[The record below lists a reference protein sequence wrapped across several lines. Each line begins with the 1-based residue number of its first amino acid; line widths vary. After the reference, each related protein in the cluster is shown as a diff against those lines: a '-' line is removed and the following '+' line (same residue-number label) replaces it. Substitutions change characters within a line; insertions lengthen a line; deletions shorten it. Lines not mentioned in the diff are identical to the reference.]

1 MAAEALQALN
11 RILQYQQQRDRS
23 DVQEA
28 LGLMEF
34 AAKKRVS
41 DYNLASKMIEDSS
54 KYNSQLQI
62 QVAQDFIQKS
72 NLDQFANAMTINK
85 DAKYEDIQDN
95 IEQVSKDLRDK
106 KYFKG
111 VEGKGTGVTFS
122 RQQSEEIA
130 SALWAFKTTQDPSSI
145 MSLAEDIRG
154 VYGRSSDAMETGTK
168 LSSND
173 ATMIH
178 AFKNLQAEEGMLH
191 SLNQASASLHNQDV
205 IMKERLEMFQG
216 DYNFDEELI
225 SVLEPT
231 QTEKIGKS
239 LNDMEVGQTADMI
252 EGIIDQQ
259 KAESKEDDFDIPVG
273 GILKGTAL
281 TGAIAGAVTESQ
293 SQVAQKTF
301 LKQVSENVVTKVR
314 GDEAMMG
321 ADEFKKKYNMTK
333 KVSQSVE
340 GKKELARQALE
351 YGKSQTT
358 LGRGLAKMKAPFQW
372 AKELDVNWKSTTAIN
387 IGTLAAPVVLP
398 MLGEAI
404 GGDIGQAT
412 GRTASTAI
420 LLNKVGVGGVKNIGN
435 YGKRT
440 FLNFLASKFP
450 IIAGKAALTAMAD
463 SPALPLMDV
472 VALGIA
478 ANDVIEVYKE
488 WSDIYN
494 SE

>member
-72 NLDQFANAMTINK
+72 NLDQFANAMTIDK

-95 IEQVSKDLRDK
+95 IEQVAKDLRDK

-154 VYGRSSDAMETGTK
+154 VYGRSSDAMETGAK

-216 DYNFDEELI
+216 DYDFDEELI

-273 GILKGTAL
+273 GIVKGTAL

-293 SQVAQKTF
+293 SQRAQVDF
-301 LKQVSENVVTKVR
+301 LKQVSENVVTKAR
-314 GDEAMMG
+314 GDASMMN
-321 ADEFKKKYNMTK
+321 ASEFKKKYNMTK
-333 KVSQSVE
+333 KVAETVA

-358 LGRGLAKMKAPFQW
+358 LGRSLARIKAPFQW
-372 AKELDVNWKSTTAIN
+372 AKELDINWKSAAAKN
-387 IGTLAAPVVLP
+387 IGTLSAPVLLP
-398 MLGEAI
+398 MIGEAI

-420 LLNKVGVGGVKNIGN
+420 LVNQVARSGV
-435 YGKRT
+435 GKRT
-440 FLNFLASKFP
+440 FINYLMSKFP
-450 IIAGKAALTAMAD
+450 MIAAKAGATAIVD
-463 SPALPLMDV
+463 SPAIPLMDI

>member
-72 NLDQFANAMTINK
+72 NLDQFANAMTIDK

-154 VYGRSSDAMETGTK
+154 VYGRSSDAMETGAK

-216 DYNFDEELI
+216 DYDFDEELI

-252 EGIIDQQ
+252 EGIIDEQ
-259 KAESKEDDFDIPVG
+259 ESERDEDSFSIGPLGV
-273 GILKGTAL
+273 
-281 TGAIAGAVTESQ
+281 AGAGGAAIYGEAKYAEQ
-293 SQVAQKTF
+293 YKEGEKLFRERLKNQVKR
-301 LKQVSENVVTKVR
+301 NVAKNIDALSAKEFQ
-314 GDEAMMG
+314 DEY
-321 ADEFKKKYNMTK
+321 KMTK
-333 KVSQSVE
+333 KFSKTAE
-340 GKKELARQALE
+340 GKALIDKRATQFARQQTFPYKGYEKIIKNPYKWVTEKGGGAL
-351 YGKSQTT
+351 KSVKGSTIAPW
-358 LGRGLAKMKAPFQW
+358 LAPAVGG
-372 AKELDVNWKSTTAIN
+372 AVGE
-387 IGTLAAPVVLP
+387 VVA
-398 MLGEAI
+398 GEA
-404 GGDIGQAT
+404 GGIVGEGLGGAVLANKPARAA
-412 GRTASTAI
+412 GRTFI
-420 LLNKVGVGGVKNIGN
+420 
-435 YGKRT
+435 
-440 FLNFLASKFP
+440 NFLGTKFP
-450 IIAGKAALTAMAD
+450 KLAPKMMATAMAD
-463 SPALPLMDV
+463 SPMLPFGDIA
-472 VALGIA
+472 ALGLGAYEIWGA
-478 ANDVIEVYKE
+478 YQE
-488 WSDIYN
+488 WQELYG
-494 SE
+494 E

>member
-154 VYGRSSDAMETGTK
+154 VYGRSSDAMETGAK
-168 LSSND
+168 LSSGD

-216 DYNFDEELI
+216 DYSFDEELI

-293 SQVAQKTF
+293 SQVAQSQF
-301 LKQVSENVVTKVR
+301 LKDVVE
-314 GDEAMMG
+314 EAMMG

-333 KVSQSVE
+333 KASRTAAGQ
-340 GKKELARQALE
+340 KELGRQALE

-358 LGRGLAKMKAPFQW
+358 LGKGLAKMKAPFQW

-387 IGTLAAPVVLP
+387 IGTLAAPVLLP

-404 GGDIGQAT
+404 GGDIGKAT

-420 LLNKVGVGGVKNIGN
+420 LVNHVFNPARLR
-435 YGKRT
+435 KRT
-440 FLNFLASKFP
+440 FINYLMSKFP
-450 IIAGKAALTAMAD
+450 MIAAKAGATAMVD
-463 SPALPLMDV
+463 SPAFPLMDV

-488 WSDIYN
+488 WSDIYS

>member
-11 RILQYQQQRDRS
+11 RILQYQQQRDKS

-62 QVAQDFIQKS
+62 QVAQDFIKNS

-95 IEQVSKDLRDK
+95 ISEVAKDLRDK

-111 VEGKGTGVTFS
+111 VEGKGSGVTFS
-122 RQQSEEIA
+122 RLQSEEIA
-130 SALWAFKTTQDPSSI
+130 GALWAFKTTQDPSAI

-154 VYGRSSDAMETGTK
+154 VYERQNDVANTPGSK
-168 LSSND
+168 LSTQD

-178 AFKNLQAEEGMLH
+178 AFKNIQAEESMLH
-191 SLNQASASLHNQDV
+191 SLNQAAASLHNQDV

-216 DYNFDEELI
+216 DYEFDEELI

-252 EGIIDQQ
+252 EGLLDQQ
-259 KAESKEDDFDIPVG
+259 KTESKEDDFDIPVG

-301 LKQVSENVVTKVR
+301 LKQVSDNVVTKVR

-333 KVSQSVE
+333 KISQSVE

-358 LGRGLAKMKAPFQW
+358 LGKGLAKMKAPFQW

-387 IGTLAAPVVLP
+387 IGTLAAPVLLP

-404 GGDIGQAT
+404 GGDIGKAT

-420 LLNKVGVGGVKNIGN
+420 LVNHVFNPARLR
-435 YGKRT
+435 KRT
-440 FLNFLASKFP
+440 FINYLMSKFP
-450 IIAGKAALTAMAD
+450 MIAAKAGATAMVD
-463 SPALPLMDV
+463 SPAFPLMDV

-488 WSDIYN
+488 WSDIYS

>member
-72 NLDQFANAMTINK
+72 NLDQFANAMTIDK
-85 DAKYEDIQDN
+85 DAKYPAIQKN
-95 IEQVSKDLRDK
+95 ISEVAKDLRDK

-154 VYGRSSDAMETGTK
+154 VYGRSSDAMETGAK

-273 GILKGTAL
+273 GIVKGTAL

-293 SQVAQKTF
+293 SQRAQVDF
-301 LKQVSENVVTKVR
+301 LKQVSENVVTKAR
-314 GDEAMMG
+314 GDASMMN
-321 ADEFKKKYNMTK
+321 ASEFKKKYNMTK
-333 KVSQSVE
+333 KVAETVA

-358 LGRGLAKMKAPFQW
+358 LGRSLARIKAPFQW
-372 AKELDVNWKSTTAIN
+372 AKELDINWKSAAAKN
-387 IGTLAAPVVLP
+387 IGTLSAPVLLP
-398 MLGEAI
+398 MIGEAI

-420 LLNKVGVGGVKNIGN
+420 LVNQVARSGV
-435 YGKRT
+435 GKRT
-440 FLNFLASKFP
+440 FINYLMSKFP
-450 IIAGKAALTAMAD
+450 MIAAKAGATAIVD
-463 SPALPLMDV
+463 SPAIPLMDI